1 MFKNKAIVV
10 GLFSFLM
17 IFSFIPTSEA
27 KLWDLLID
35 FNTQKG
41 VIYSGE
47 TVVVTGKVV
56 DHSYKPIIEAKILIR
71 TGSDTTIVVTDPYG
85 VFRGEFEDFQRIP
98 GTYAV
103 NVIASWNGKTGLSST
118 QFQVKGDISPV
129 STLQEKLSTDEA
141 RKYLSANKTNFKKDP
156 IGQTLFKYYHGLLE
170 ELILEQRKVSQPTEE
185 QMYLEQQRVIA
196 KNLRNQAIKEFNPG
210 AGTYG
215 GYQYDDYINSLN
227 PEIRDLVASQLNF
240 TKNTF
245 EEAQKLRDEI
255 LVNGGT
261 YDEAR
266 QVYLDILSFPREVLE
281 QFNQE
286 YIDKQ
291 SKEDSNENKT
301 SEENSENQ

>member
-1 MFKNKAIVV
+1 MLRNKAIVI

-17 IFSFIPTSEA
+17 LFSFIPTSEA
-27 KLWDLLID
+27 ELWDLIID
-35 FNTQKG
+35 LNIQKG

-56 DHSYKPIIEAKILIR
+56 DHASKPVIEAEVFIR
-71 TGSDTTIVVTDPYG
+71 AGSDTKIVFTDLYG
-85 VFRGEFEDFQRIP
+85 IFRGEFEDFERVP
-98 GTYAV
+98 GIYAV
-103 NVIASWNGKTGLSST
+103 SVIASLNGKTGLSST

-129 STLQEKLSTDEA
+129 SALQEKLSTDEA
-141 RKYLSANKTNFKKDP
+141 RKYLSANESNFEKDP

-170 ELILEQRKVSQPTEE
+170 ELILEQREASQLTEE
-185 QMYLEQQRVIA
+185 QIYLEQQRTIA
-196 KNLRNQAIKEFNPG
+196 ENLRNQDIEQFNPS

-227 PEIRDLVASQLNF
+227 PEIRDLVVNQINF

-255 LVNGGT
+255 LANGGT
-261 YDEAR
+261 YEEAR
-266 QVYLDILSFPREVLE
+266 QAYLDMISFPREVLE

-286 YIDKQ
+286 NLDEKSEESSDDNQ
-291 SKEDSNENKT
+291 T
-301 SEENSENQ
+301 EENSENQ

>member
-1 MFKNKAIVV
+1 MI

-17 IFSFIPTSEA
+17 LFSFISASEA
-27 KLWDLLID
+27 ELWDLIID
-35 FNTQKG
+35 LNVQKG
-41 VIYSGE
+41 AIYSGE

-56 DHSYKPIIEAKILIR
+56 DHAYKPIIEAEVFIR
-71 TGSDTTIVVTDPYG
+71 TGSDTTIAFTDPYG
-85 VFRGEFEDFQRIP
+85 VFRGEFEDFQRVP

-129 STLQEKLSTDEA
+129 SALQEKLSTDEA
-141 RKYLSANKTNFKKDP
+141 RKYLSANESDFEKDT
-156 IGQTLFKYYHGLLE
+156 IGQTLFKYYHGLLD
-170 ELILEQRKVSQPTEE
+170 ELILEQREASQLTEE
-185 QMYLEQQRVIA
+185 QIYLEQQRIIA
-196 KNLRNQAIKEFNPG
+196 ENLKNQAIEEYDPG

-255 LVNGGT
+255 LANGGT
-261 YDEAR
+261 FEEAR
-266 QVYLDILSFPREVLE
+266 QAFLDMISFPKEVLE

-286 YIDKQ
+286 SLDEK
-291 SKEDSNENKT
+291 SEEGSNYNQT
-301 SEENSENQ
+301 SEENSENK